1 MADPDPA
8 RARRGLR
15 EAGFVLL
22 CFAAASAVPF
32 LPPDAKARFAALF
45 LGAPPLLTIALATVS
60 GTGAL
65 WLLGSR
71 GFFAA
76 PDPPDGAPSRKP
88 GLGLGPAFYW
98 GAMIAAAAIAL
109 DLVVPAGAD
118 AAPGW
123 PAAWL
128 LEPAL
133 AVVRLALL
141 HLVPLALLVALIRRP
156 RPAML
161 LAAAMVPGA
170 ALAAGA
176 MRGEPLALA
185 PQMLAWATGL
195 AEFALLRRH
204 GLGAMVA
211 FRAAHTLV
219 WQILW
224 GGARHAL
231 LPGGP

>member
-1 MADPDPA
+1 VADPAPA
-8 RARRGLR
+8 RARRGVR

-32 LPPDAKARFAALF
+32 LSPDAKARFSALF
-45 LGAPPLLTIALATVS
+45 LGAPPLLTIAIATVT

-65 WLLGSR
+65 WLLGAR
-71 GFFAA
+71 GFFVA
-76 PDPPDGAPSRKP
+76 PAPAQGEPGRKP

-98 GAMIAAAAIAL
+98 GAMLAAAAIAL

-118 AAPGW
+118 AGPGW

-128 LEPAL
+128 FESAR

-156 RPAML
+156 QPAML
-161 LAAAMVPGA
+161 LAAAVAPGA

-176 MRGEPLALA
+176 MRGETLALA
-185 PQMLAWATGL
+185 PQTLAWATAL